1 LPHKDYPTD
10 QESLIKLE
18 RHKKIQKVT
27 KRIEKY
33 KASSDKTTIS
43 DGKMDNQYFMES
55 NSNINILNVLH
66 ENDINNREI
75 ENEVKDEIKLIQKKE
90 FLFPLCVNKSNN
102 NFYGYFGHSTVL
114 INEPVIEGG
123 YYMEVNIL
131 NPSRPYHPK
140 GKQFES
146 SIRIGICKNDYR
158 LLVPLGG

>member
-1 LPHKDYPTD
+1 M
-10 QESLIKLE
+10 
-18 RHKKIQKVT
+18 QKVA

-33 KASSDKTTIS
+33 KVNSDKTGIS
-43 DGKMDNQYFMES
+43 DEKLDNQELREQNMKMMQDYKR
-55 NSNINILNVLH
+55 
-66 ENDINNREI
+66 NDKNDKVVGEERKEEI
-75 ENEVKDEIKLIQKKE
+75 RLGVKKE

-123 YYMEVNIL
+123 YYLEVDVL

-146 SIRIGICKNDYR
+146 SIRIGVCKNDYR